1 MSGDIGCCSV
11 GVTNCGRLEVNLAQP
26 AQSAGDMEELDYHG
40 SLVILRSLAKLPHI
54 TSMCFSQE
62 PGRVD
67 KKEMVSIG
75 LKRSMLELAQSCFK
89 DTCHDTIFPVI
100 TSLAIRTT
108 TYGKSPFFGAIS
120 NMRQLESMDLPVHE
134 DVDEGEALMLFLR
147 EVHQMTPLKTLKM
160 RHFDELHNTRGTAS
174 ATTHLSDVLYEH
186 SATLRHVE
194 LTGYLRREAW
204 ILHLVKTMRSELQLE
219 SCRVRFE
226 CDDYPVLALR
236 QLLRL
241 LAGSEII
248 SNRV

>member
-1 MSGDIGCCSV
+1 
-11 GVTNCGRLEVNLAQP
+11 
-26 AQSAGDMEELDYHG
+26 
-40 SLVILRSLAKLPHI
+40 
-54 TSMCFSQE
+54 MCFSLE

-67 KKEMVSIG
+67 DKEMVSIG
-75 LKRSMLELAQSCFK
+75 LKRYMLELAQSCFK
-89 DTCHDTIFPVI
+89 DTCHDTIFPAI
-100 TSLAIRTT
+100 TSLA
-108 TYGKSPFFGAIS
+108 YV
-120 NMRQLESMDLPVHE
+120 LL
-134 DVDEGEALMLFLR
+134 
-147 EVHQMTPLKTLKM
+147 
-160 RHFDELHNTRGTAS
+160 RHFDELQYTRGTAS
-174 ATTHLSDVLYEH
+174 ATRHLSDVLYEH